1 MMLYAEVGI
10 LSIAA
15 ALALFGLPPD
25 APDWAL
31 LTVSA
36 LLAWGAYLVIVDV
49 RKGVR

>member
-1 MMLYAEVGI
+1 MIYAEVGL

-25 APDWAL
+25 APDWML

-36 LLAWGAYLVIVDV
+36 LLAYGLFLVIVDV

>member
-1 MMLYAEVGI
+1 MLYLEVGL

-31 LTVSA
+31 VTVA
-36 LLAWGAYLVIVDV
+36 LALAYGLLVVIVDV
-49 RKGVR
+49 RRGTK